1 MGLFGSKTLPSC
13 SFPEHHGSGDGMG
26 GGVIVLAVCAS
37 FAFMAVFAFA
47 LRLIAIGLVVASFA
61 LMGGTVWIL
70 LRALHRRT
78 LVSYSRPAVP
88 PLRPR
93 EPFPQR
99 QQRPEV
105 VEQHL
110 HVYLAGMTP
119 AERAETIR
127 QIRGGRP

>member
-47 LRLIAIGLVVASFA
+47 LKLIAIGLVVASFA
-61 LMGGTVWIL
+61 LMAGAVWIL
-70 LRALHRRT
+70 LRWLYQRT
-78 LVSYSRPAVP
+78 LVSYTRPAVP
-88 PLRPR
+88 PLRPHA
-93 EPFPQR
+93 PFPARRDQ
-99 QQRPEV
+99 PEV
-105 VEQHL
+105 GGQHL
-110 HVYLAGMTP
+110 HLHLGGMTP

-127 QIRGGRP
+127 QIRGGRS